1 MSTCA
6 LLPKVFSLDGVVNI
20 HVIIILLTR
29 DRMQISVYLHFVKI

>member
-1 MSTCA
+1 MSTRA

-29 DRMQISVYLHFVKI
+29 DRMHISVYLHFVKV